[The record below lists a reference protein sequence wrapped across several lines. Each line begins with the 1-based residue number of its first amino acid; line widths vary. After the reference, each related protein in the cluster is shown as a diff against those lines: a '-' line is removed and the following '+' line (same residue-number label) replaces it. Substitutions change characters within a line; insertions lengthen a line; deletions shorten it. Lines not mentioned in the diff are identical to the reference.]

1 MKRAFGN
8 ISSNGRLST
17 RFFFAVW
24 LAALALFSFTY
35 TSARPADNKQAKS
48 RLRIEVTG
56 GDNSKPIVEASVY
69 IKFGKDPKSEKGKLT
84 ELNIKTN
91 QEGIAQSP
99 EVPQGKILIQIIAPG
114 WKTYGEWHDITQEE
128 QNIQI
133 HLVRPSTKWY

>member
-1 MKRAFGN
+1 MKRVFANAFAC
-8 ISSNGRLST
+8 RL
-17 RFFFAVW
+17 AVGFV
-24 LAALALFSFTY
+24 ALALFASP
-35 TSARPADNKQAKS
+35 SAGARPADNKQPQS

-56 GDNSKPIVEASVY
+56 GDDNKPVVQASVY

-99 EVPQGKILIQIIAPG
+99 DVPQGKILIQIIAPG
-114 WKTYGEWHDITQEE
+114 WKTYGEWHDITEQE
-128 QNIQI
+128 QKIQI

>member
-1 MKRAFGN
+1 MKRAFANVFPG
-8 ISSNGRLST
+8 GRVPT
-17 RFFFAVW
+17 RIFFAVW
-24 LAALALFSFTY
+24 LAALAACPLPCA
-35 TSARPADNKQAKS
+35 SARPADNKQPQS

-56 GDNSKPIVEASVY
+56 GDDNKPVVQASVY

-99 EVPQGKILIQIIAPG
+99 DVPRGKILIQIIAPG
-114 WKTYGEWHDITQEE
+114 WKTYGEWHDITEEE
-128 QNIQI
+128 QKIQI